1 MSVPAS
7 WRIDL
12 DNYVPL
18 AVGTVELR
26 NELAP
31 QCDAIRDCGNSDNR
45 PQQARVLLRID
56 GQPIGYATA
65 PLSDASRFTAS
76 VRDQALAVLS
86 RHFGREAA
94 SLPALVDAMPAA
106 PVRPVRGRG
115 TVTIAIPT
123 RNRTAS
129 LQRLLESIDE
139 LNYRDF
145 TVLVVD
151 NAPTTDSTYL
161 MVRERMQSHS
171 QLRYEVEPRRGGSHA
186 RNCALRAISS
196 DFVLFA
202 DDDTVLDRLTLDSML
217 DGFERDEK
225 VGCVTGFVAS
235 WELDTLAKARFD
247 QLSGWGTRFDPR
259 VRSLDPD
266 PDVGPAYPYTAGVFG
281 AGAVYAFR
289 CEALKEIGVFDLALG
304 PGTPAHGAE
313 DMDMFVRTILS
324 RWSIAYE
331 PSMVAWH
338 DNRPTDED
346 LRRQIW
352 GWGVGLSSYVTKL
365 LTSSTSRADVWRRI
379 PAGIRHAR
387 TLNRRDRAA
396 RLPAGVIATQLM
408 AWTYGPVGYA
418 RSLLGVKR
426 DAHQRPRK
434 SES

>member
-18 AVGTVELR
+18 AVGAVELR
-26 NELAP
+26 NDLAP
-31 QCDAIRDCGNSDNR
+31 QCDAIRERAASDKR
-45 PQQARVLLRID
+45 PEQARVLLRID

-65 PLSDASRFTAS
+65 PMSDASQFTAS
-76 VRDQALAVLS
+76 VRDQARAALS
-86 RHFGREAA
+86 RHLGREAD
-94 SLPALVDAMPAA
+94 SLSLLLEAMPPA
-106 PVRPVRGRG
+106 PLRPARGRG

-129 LQRLLESIDE
+129 LQRLLDSIDK

-151 NAPTTDSTYL
+151 NDPTTDETAS
-161 MVRERMQSHS
+161 MIRSRMQSDS
-171 QLRYEVEPRRGGSHA
+171 RLRYEVEPRRGGSHA
-186 RNCALRAISS
+186 RNCALRSISS

-202 DDDTVLDRLTLDSML
+202 DDDTVLDPLTLDAML
-217 DGFERDEK
+217 DGFERDVK

-235 WELDTLAKARFD
+235 WELDTIAKARFD
-247 QLSGWGTRFDPR
+247 QLAGWGTRFVPR

-266 PDVGPAYPYTAGVFG
+266 ADVGPAYPYTAGVFG

-289 CEALKEIGVFDLALG
+289 CKALEEIGVFDLALG
-304 PGTPAHGAE
+304 PGTHAHGAE
-313 DMDMFVRTILS
+313 DLDMFVRTILS

-338 DNRPTDED
+338 ENRPTDED

-352 GWGVGLSSYVTKL
+352 GWGVGLSSYVTKI
-365 LTSSTSRADVWRRI
+365 LTSSSSRADVWRRI

-396 RLPAGVIATQLM
+396 RLPSGVFATQLM
-408 AWTYGPVGYA
+408 AWAYGPIGYA
-418 RSLLGVKR
+418 RSRRGVRR
-426 DAHQRPRK
+426 DAYRQPRK

>member
-26 NELAP
+26 DELAP
-31 QCDAIRDCGNSDNR
+31 QCVAIRDRANSDDR

-76 VRDQALAVLS
+76 VRDQARAALS
-86 RHFGREAA
+86 RHLDREAD
-94 SLPALVDAMPAA
+94 SLSALIDTMPSA
-106 PVRPVRGRG
+106 PLRPVQGRG

-129 LQRLLESIDE
+129 LQRLLDSIDR

-161 MVRERMQSHS
+161 MVRQRMQSDS
-171 QLRYEVEPRRGGSHA
+171 QLRYEAEPRRGGSHA

-202 DDDTVLDRLTLDSML
+202 DDDTVLDRLTLDAML
-217 DGFERDEK
+217 DGFERDERI
-225 VGCVTGFVAS
+225 GCVTGFVAS

-247 QLSGWGTRFDPR
+247 QLAGWGTRFVPR
-259 VRSLDPD
+259 VRSLEPD
-266 PDVGPAYPYTAGVFG
+266 SDVGPAYPYTAGVFG

-289 CEALKEIGVFDLALG
+289 CEALKEIGVFDTALG

-313 DMDMFVRTILS
+313 DLDMFVRTILS

-338 DNRPTDED
+338 ENRPTDED

-365 LTSSTSRADVWRRI
+365 LTSPASRTDVWRRI
-379 PAGIRHAR
+379 PSGIRHAR

-408 AWTYGPVGYA
+408 AWTYGPIGYA
-418 RSLLGVKR
+418 RSRFGVRR
-426 DAHQRPRK
+426 DAYQQLRK

>member
-26 NELAP
+26 DELAP
-31 QCDAIRDCGNSDNR
+31 QCDAIRDDANSDDR

-76 VRDQALAVLS
+76 VRDQALAALS
-86 RHFGREAA
+86 RHLEREAD
-94 SLPALVDAMPAA
+94 SLSALIDTMPPA
-106 PVRPVRGRG
+106 PVRPVQGRG

-129 LQRLLESIDE
+129 LQRLLDSIDR

-151 NAPTTDSTYL
+151 NAPTTDSTYV
-161 MVRERMQSHS
+161 MVRQRMQSDS
-171 QLRYEVEPRRGGSHA
+171 QLRYEAEPRRGGSHA

-202 DDDTVLDRLTLDSML
+202 DDDTVLDRLTLDAML
-217 DGFERDEK
+217 DGFERDERI
-225 VGCVTGFVAS
+225 GCVTGFVAS

-247 QLSGWGTRFDPR
+247 QLAGWGTRFVPR

-266 PDVGPAYPYTAGVFG
+266 SDVGPAYPYTAGVFG

-289 CEALKEIGVFDLALG
+289 CEALKEIGVFDTALG
-304 PGTPAHGAE
+304 PGTHAHGAE
-313 DMDMFVRTILS
+313 DLDMFVRTILS

-338 DNRPTDED
+338 ENRPTDED
-346 LRRQIW
+346 LRRQVW

-365 LTSSTSRADVWRRI
+365 LTSSASRTDVWRRI

-396 RLPAGVIATQLM
+396 RLPAGVVATQLM
-408 AWTYGPVGYA
+408 AWTYGPIGYA
-418 RSLLGVKR
+418 RSRLGVRR
-426 DAHQRPRK
+426 DAYQQLRK